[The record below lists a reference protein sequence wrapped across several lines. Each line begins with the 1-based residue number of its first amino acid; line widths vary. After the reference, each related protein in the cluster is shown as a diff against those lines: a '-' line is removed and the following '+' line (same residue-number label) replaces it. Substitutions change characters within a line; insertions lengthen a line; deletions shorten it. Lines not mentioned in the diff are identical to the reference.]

1 MAAPKTLDSI
11 FADIRAAAT
20 KHRRPTRPD
29 PVVPLARLL
38 GACRVTAVEDRTTG
52 VAFRLAGETEQGD
65 GFRLTVVL
73 QSLDAAGLTAAE
85 RAVADL
91 LCDGRTRAQIARL
104 RGVTANTIKSQV
116 RQVFRKLNVDSR
128 VALVRHWCP

>member
-1 MAAPKTLDSI
+1 MAAPKSLASTLSEL
-11 FADIRAAAT
+11 RAAAAR
-20 KHRRPTRPD
+20 HRRPARVD
-29 PVVPLARLL
+29 PVTALARLL
-38 GACRVTAVEDRTTG
+38 GACRVTAIEDRTTG

-73 QSLDAAGLTAAE
+73 QALDGAGLTAAE

-91 LCDGRTRAQIARL
+91 LCEGRTRAQIARL
-104 RGVTANTIKSQV
+104 RGVTTNTIKSQV

-128 VALVRHWCP
+128 VAMVRRWCP

>member
-1 MAAPKTLDSI
+1 VTA
-11 FADIRAAAT
+11 
-20 KHRRPTRPD
+20 
-29 PVVPLARLL
+29 LARLL
-38 GACRVTAVEDRTTG
+38 GACRVIGVEGRTNG
-52 VAFRLAGETEQGD
+52 VAFRLGGGTEQGD

-73 QSLDAAGLTAAE
+73 QALDGTCLTAAE

-104 RGVTANTIKSQV
+104 RGVTTNTIKSQV

-128 VALVRHWCP
+128 VALVRLWCP

>member
-1 MAAPKTLDSI
+1 MAVTKSLASTLVEL
-11 FADIRAAAT
+11 RAAAAR
-20 KHRRPTRPD
+20 HRRPARTD
-29 PVVPLARLL
+29 SVAALARLL

-52 VAFRLAGETEQGD
+52 VAFRLAGETEQGA
-65 GFRLTVVL
+65 FRLTVVL
-73 QSLDAAGLTAAE
+73 QTLDGAGLTAAE

-128 VALVRHWCP
+128 VALVRRWSP